1 MATSTRALWN
11 GAISFGLV
19 HIPVSLHSATSN
31 SGLDFDLLDKRSM
44 DPVGYKR
51 INKRTGKEIDKD
63 DIVKGIAF
71 ESGKYVVLGE
81 DEIDAVYPRSTQTIE
96 IEAFV
101 SLGEVPFVFL
111 DRPYY
116 LAAMPKGEKVYA
128 LLRETL
134 LKTGRIG
141 LARVVIQTRQHFAA
155 LIATGP
161 VLVLNLLR
169 WSEDLRSLEGLKLPP
184 EGVKSNKL
192 GDRELAMAEQLVEEL
207 TIPFKPEHFRD
218 TFRDKVM
225 ALVKKK
231 AEAGDTEKVVQPD
244 EEDPGKGA
252 DIIDLTELLQRSLRG
267 GAAPGKS
274 AAAGKSAGKR
284 SGGGKAGAAGP
295 NSTVK
300 APRSRR
306 AA

>member
-1 MATSTRALWN
+1 MATSSRALWN

-19 HIPVSLHSATSN
+19 HIPVSLHPGTTS
-31 SGLDFDLLDKRSM
+31 SSLDFDWLDKRTM

-63 DIVKGIAF
+63 DIVKGIAY
-71 ESGKYVVLGE
+71 ESGRYVVLS
-81 DEIDAVYPRSTQTIE
+81 DEEIAAVYPRSTQTIE

-101 SLGEVPFVFL
+101 SLSEIPFVYL

-116 LAAMPKGEKVYA
+116 LAPMAKGEKVYA

-141 LARVVIQTRQHFAA
+141 LSRVVIQTKQHFAA

-161 VLVLNLLR
+161 ALVLNLLR
-169 WSEDLRSLEGLKLPP
+169 WTDDVRSFEGLKLPP
-184 EGVKSNKL
+184 EGIKANKL
-192 GDRELAMAEQLVEEL
+192 VDRELAMATQLVEEL
-207 TIPFKPEHFRD
+207 TTPFKPEDFRD
-218 TFRDKVM
+218 TFKDQVM
-225 ALVKKK
+225 ALVEKKVK
-231 AEAGDTEKVVQPD
+231 AGETEAVIEPD
-244 EEDPGKGA
+244 EEPPPKTA

-267 GAAPGKS
+267 SEKGGSRGGDERKKATKAAPRGKT
-274 AAAGKSAGKR
+274 AASHGKTP
-284 SGGGKAGAAGP
+284 KA
-295 NSTVK
+295 
-300 APRSRR
+300 RR